1 MSHRIQSGEDVSG
14 NSDDATSVLSLT
26 NMNALIKGIDD
37 CSQTGAMF
45 SALNILQRE
54 LSGES
59 TLARDVQNASNTFN
73 SHSVS

>member
-1 MSHRIQSGEDVSG
+1 MSG
-14 NSDDATSVLSLT
+14 NSDDASSVLSLT

-45 SALNILQRE
+45 SVFNILQRRP
-54 LSGES
+54 SGES

-73 SHSVS
+73 GHSVS